1 VIVLLLLLLLLL
13 MLLLMLLIMLQIML
27 LLLEVIRRDHPRDM
41 SYCIRRYAD
50 PPCTPSCICLLL

>member
-13 MLLLMLLIMLQIML
+13 MLQIML